1 LKNALVKTD
10 NQLILNRRKRR
21 AVKRTI
27 ISLILL
33 ISVTITLCLKLTY
46 FNVANISVINNHTI
60 NSDEIVKLSKIN
72 KGINIFYL
80 NFKNVQTNLQS
91 NPYILSADINRKLP
105 NTIVISIK
113 EREAVFYSKKDNK
126 YLIIDKNGVVLE
138 EKEDISQMKLTNL
151 QGFDT
156 KEAKIGEVIP
166 AQDKRKFENISLIT
180 ELISNNSSGIDITSI
195 DLSNDLNLLAYSN
208 NMCIKLGNGNIKDK
222 LNKALRIIVDNN
234 LKDQKGYIDVSYEG
248 NPVIFTEK

>member
-1 LKNALVKTD
+1 MKNALVKTD
-10 NQLILNRRKRR
+10 NQLIINRRKRR
-21 AVKRTI
+21 AIKRTI
-27 ISLILL
+27 ISLVLL
-33 ISVTITLCLKLTY
+33 VSVTITLCLKLTY
-46 FNVANISVINNHTI
+46 FNIAYISVINNHTI

-80 NFKNVQTNLQS
+80 NFKSVQTNLQS
-91 NPYILSADINRKLP
+91 NPYILSADISRKLP

-113 EREAVFYSKKDNK
+113 EREAVFYSKRDNK
-126 YLIIDKNGVVLE
+126 YLIIDKNGIVLE
-138 EKEDISQMKLTNL
+138 EKDDISQMKLTNL

-156 KEAKIGEVIP
+156 KEVKIGEVIP
-166 AQDKRKFENISLIT
+166 SQDKRKIENISLIT

-222 LNKALRIIVDNN
+222 LNKALNVIVTSN

>member
-1 LKNALVKTD
+1 MKNALVKTD
-10 NQLILNRRKRR
+10 NQLIINRRKRR
-21 AVKRTI
+21 AIKRTI

-46 FNVANISVINNHTI
+46 FNVSNISVINNHTI

-91 NPYILSADINRKLP
+91 NPYILSANINRKLP

-113 EREAVFYSKKDNK
+113 EREAVFYSKRDNK
-126 YLIIDKNGVVLE
+126 YLIIDKNGIVLE

-166 AQDKRKFENISLIT
+166 AQDKRKIDNISLIT

-208 NMCIKLGNGNIKDK
+208 NMCIKLGNSNIKDK
-222 LNKALRIIVDNN
+222 LNKALNVIVSNN

-248 NPVIFTEK
+248 NPVIFKEK

>member
-1 LKNALVKTD
+1 MKNALVKTD
-10 NQLILNRRKRR
+10 NQLIINRRKRR
-21 AVKRTI
+21 AIKRTI

-46 FNVANISVINNHTI
+46 FNVSNISVINNHTI

-91 NPYILSADINRKLP
+91 NPYILSANINRKLP

-113 EREAVFYSKKDNK
+113 EREAVFYSKRDNK
-126 YLIIDKNGVVLE
+126 YLIIDKNGIVLE

-166 AQDKRKFENISLIT
+166 AQDKRKIDNISLIT

-208 NMCIKLGNGNIKDK
+208 NMCIKLGNSNIKDK
-222 LNKALRIIVDNN
+222 LNKALNVIVSNN